1 MKQVRLSDLS
11 DDASQVQTPEF
22 LNGENITLPMLDT
35 DIAEIKR
42 TYFWEILVETVKRN
56 PLYPNIAGYAWDNVL
71 NKDPS
76 ITPKQLASLLSIS
89 LGEAMVIIDE
99 FFTLHDH

>member
-1 MKQVRLSDLS
+1 MKQARLSDLS
-11 DDASQVQTPEF
+11 DDDSPIQPPEIVSS
-22 LNGENITLPMLDT
+22 GSVPLPMLDT
-35 DIAEIKR
+35 NIAELKR

-56 PLYPNIAGYAWDNVL
+56 PLYPNIAGYAWNNIL
-71 NKDPS
+71 NNNPS

-99 FFTLHDH
+99 FVTLQTH